1 MMKPV
6 YVIIIAIIA
15 LSAGFFGGMKYNQ
28 SKVTANRMNIFRQF
42 DQEINGQNNIRR
54 QVNNRPVAGEI
65 INIDGNS
72 FTVKMSDEQSKI
84 VLLKDTTQINQATKV
99 SITDLKQ
106 GSQVVVFGS
115 ENSDG
120 SVTAQNI
127 QLNQANSLI
136 ILVNGKHIILGNNF
150 ISVGLPLKRGKI
162 SHSGWGNH
170 QPCRVD

>member
-1 MMKPV
+1 MKPV

-127 QLNQANSLI
+127 QLNPQYGRYQTSTPTPSP
-136 ILVNGKHIILGNNF
+136 G
-150 ISVGLPLKRGKI
+150 S
-162 SHSGWGNH
+162 
-170 QPCRVD
+170 